1 MIPTVEIP
9 GRPGQLDM
17 DTLDGRLNTIAGH
30 LNSQYSLLVDCVIEL
45 LTDEPSWAGPGIHTP
60 EQYLT
65 WRMGLSPTRA
75 RDLVSDGVLRSYVLD
90 SYSACKLGMQT
101 TGNAGGVRN
110 LRIDPGRMDQVD
122 LLREMGRGLLV
133 TEMMGHGLNLVT
145 GDYSRGAS
153 GFWVEDGEIAFPVE
167 EITVAGN
174 LGRMFERLQAVGCDI
189 DRRGSTH
196 TGSWLVEGM
205 TLAGQHSDA

>member
-1 MIPTVEIP
+1 MSNSLFGILLGAMVVNNF
-9 GRPGQLDM
+9 
-17 DTLDGRLNTIAGH
+17 TLYYFLGLCPFFGVSGRLITAFR
-30 LNSQYSLLVDCVIEL
+30 L
-45 LTDEPSWAGPGIHTP
+45 
-60 EQYLT
+60 
-65 WRMGLSPTRA
+65 GLA
-75 RDLVSDGVLRSYVLD
+75 
-90 SYSACKLGMQT
+90 T

-110 LRIDPGRMDQVD
+110 LRIDPGSLDQAG
-122 LLREMGRGLLV
+122 LLREMGSGLLV
-133 TEMMGHGLNLVT
+133 TEMMGHGVNMVT

-153 GFWVEDGEIAFPVE
+153 GFWVENGEIAFPVE

-205 TLAGQHSDA
+205 TLAGQDSGG